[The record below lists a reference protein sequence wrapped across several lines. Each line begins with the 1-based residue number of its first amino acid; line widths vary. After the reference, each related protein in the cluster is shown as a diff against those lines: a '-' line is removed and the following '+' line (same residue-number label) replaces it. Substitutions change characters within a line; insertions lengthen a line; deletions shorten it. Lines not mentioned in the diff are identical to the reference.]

1 MRGVSLLEKIYLKPG
16 DLVVAEKPV
25 MVTTVLGSCIS
36 VTMFHPQTGIAAI
49 CHAMMPDGGSPDSF
63 KYVDSV
69 IHCMV
74 LYFRQRKI
82 PREEIQVK
90 VFGGADMFNCI
101 ESNNSTVSRRN
112 VIVATRC
119 LHDYGLIPA
128 VSDLGGKEGRKLIFR
143 TDSGA
148 VFLKKLHSRDWVCC
162 VGGIENK

>member
-1 MRGVSLLEKIYLKPG
+1 
-16 DLVVAEKPV
+16 
-25 MVTTVLGSCIS
+25 
-36 VTMFHPQTGIAAI
+36 MFHPQTGIAAI

-69 IHCMV
+69 IHRMV

-90 VFGGADMFNCI
+90 LFGGADMFNCI

-112 VIVATRC
+112 IGVAKRC
-119 LHDYGLIPA
+119 LREYRLIPA
-128 VSDLGGKEGRKLIFR
+128 VSDVGGKEGRKLIFR

-148 VFLKKLHSRDWVCC
+148 VFLKKLNSQDLVCC
-162 VGGIENK
+162 VGGIEER